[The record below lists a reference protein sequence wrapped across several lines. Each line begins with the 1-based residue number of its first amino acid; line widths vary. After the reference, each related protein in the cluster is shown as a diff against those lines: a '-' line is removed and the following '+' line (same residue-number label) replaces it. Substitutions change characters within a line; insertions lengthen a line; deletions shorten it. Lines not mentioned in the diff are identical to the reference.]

1 MYKLRSFLR
10 VINPLNIILIVLAL
24 LIANYVVFPQLNIK
38 VNVLPTS
45 KKIVTPEEKEPTQS
59 QVPSPTDYMIV
70 AEQNLFHP
78 DRKIPPEKKEE
89 QAMPKP
95 MFVLYGTLMSDNIN
109 YAYLE
114 DLKAPRS
121 TPGRGRR
128 QTALKKGDTMSGYTL
143 DDIEQDKVVMA
154 KGDDRI
160 VLYVI
165 DKHKP
170 ARATSSPVTQA
181 ISRQPATATTKSA
194 SPAPPQKVPV
204 AQLPARPPKQIPM
217 VRFKSPADQKVLEYL
232 QRQSR

>member
-1 MYKLRSFLR
+1 MFKLRSFFR
-10 VINPLNIILIVLAL
+10 VINLLNIILIIFIL
-24 LIANYVVFPQLNIK
+24 LIASYVVFPQFNIK
-38 VNVLPTS
+38 VNILPTS
-45 KKIVTPEEKEPTQS
+45 KKIVTPEQKEPTQS
-59 QVPSPTDYMIV
+59 QIPSPTDYMII

-89 QAMPKP
+89 QAMSKP
-95 MFVLYGTLMSDNIN
+95 EFVLYGTLMSDNTN

-143 DDIEQDKVVMA
+143 NDIEQDKVVMA
-154 KGDDRI
+154 RGDDRI

-170 ARATSSPVTQA
+170 KRETSPLITQA
-181 ISRQPATATTKSA
+181 APRQPTAAPTRPRSA
-194 SPAPPQKVPV
+194 STQQKAPKPQPILTPTRP
-204 AQLPARPPKQIPM
+204 LP
-217 VRFKSPADQKVLEYL
+217 PADQKVLNYL
-232 QRQSR
+232 QKRSR